1 MSQASHKILNT
12 LRQMIVSGALTP
24 GMKLAEIPTAEML
37 GVSRTPVRSALA
49 TLAQEGL
56 LERIHQRGF
65 HVRRISKEELVGAVE
80 VRSVLEGLAARQA
93 VERGLSNAV
102 LETLQSCLDVG
113 DQLFAKGHINEE
125 DIAHYHD
132 INKRFHA
139 TIILASGN
147 PAIEPALA
155 RNEHLPFASPNAIRF
170 DKNALDR
177 EFQRFAFAHQQH
189 HTVVDAMRRGQGAR
203 AEALMREHAYVTIR
217 YVDVDDF
224 ANFPDTIK

>member
-1 MSQASHKILNT
+1 
-12 LRQMIVSGALTP
+12 
-24 GMKLAEIPTAEML
+24 
-37 GVSRTPVRSALA
+37 
-49 TLAQEGL
+49 
-56 LERIHQRGF
+56 
-65 HVRRISKEELVGAVE
+65 
-80 VRSVLEGLAARQA
+80 
-93 VERGLSNAV
+93 
-102 LETLQSCLDVG
+102 LDVG

-139 TIILASGN
+139 TIISASGN

-177 EFQRFAFAHQQH
+177 EYQRFAFAHQQH

>member
-1 MSQASHKILNT
+1 
-12 LRQMIVSGALTP
+12 MIVSGALAP

-113 DQLFAKGHINEE
+113 DQLFAKRHINEE

-139 TIILASGN
+139 TIISASGN